1 MLLNHFQ
8 IPGLEGTLL
17 AIQINL
23 NAYMPAVDMRLPTL
37 PIIGAIQAE
46 MALVALF
53 HIVHCYH
60 VPVQFT
66 PALADKVADSTTL
79 LLMVVLDVCHEVK
92 LMVGGE

>member
-1 MLLNHFQ
+1 
-8 IPGLEGTLL
+8 
-17 AIQINL
+17 
-23 NAYMPAVDMRLPTL
+23 MPAVDMRPPTL
-37 PIIGAIQAE
+37 PIIGAVQAE

-53 HIVHCYH
+53 HIVLCYH

-66 PALADKVADSTTL
+66 PALADKVADATTL